1 MFNFKRPERGNEFV
15 TVAELRKGG
24 LNLGQL
30 YRTVSPALAFQY
42 VSPKPPLEY
51 SNNTDDSSS
60 GRVPTYFNNLNSW
73 LGQTMQ
79 RDCPQV
85 LWASNRN
92 CKWNVLDLFF
102 QYYYWLLLVITFS
115 SALDTSRN
123 CWCWNDWVCF
133 EIVSVWEP
141 SIFWSYFDW
150 RWFRCF
156 HRSK

>member
-1 MFNFKRPERGNEFV
+1 MNVNDDLIQIYDMALKDSDKFRSIIFGKLHRPERGNEFV

-85 LWASNRN
+85 L
-92 CKWNVLDLFF
+92 
-102 QYYYWLLLVITFS
+102 
-115 SALDTSRN
+115 
-123 CWCWNDWVCF
+123 
-133 EIVSVWEP
+133 
-141 SIFWSYFDW
+141 
-150 RWFRCF
+150 
-156 HRSK
+156 